1 MIKIKK
7 HANTHEMYEVDNS
20 WVVPYNPLLSLKYDS
35 HINVEIVHSVTS
47 VKYLF
52 KYLMKGPDRVVVRL
66 ANGQEQ
72 DITNDE
78 IQRFHDARYISS
90 SEAYWRIFEFPIQK
104 KYPPVTKLLRHLE
117 NEQTVLFNDAN
128 EAREDVQAGPPATK

>member
-1 MIKIKK
+1 
-7 HANTHEMYEVDNS
+7 
-20 WVVPYNPLLSLKYDS
+20 
-35 HINVEIVHSVTS
+35 
-47 VKYLF
+47 
-52 KYLMKGPDRVVVRL
+52 MKGPDRVVVRL

-78 IQRFHDARYISS
+78 IQRFQDARYISS

>member
-1 MIKIKK
+1 MTSGACEKGFPKKCTEHTVLADSSYPVYRRRSKQMGGQTHMIKIKK

-47 VKYLF
+47 VKYLY
-52 KYLMKGPDRVVVRL
+52 KYLMKGNDRVIVRL
-66 ANGQEQ
+66 ANGQER

-78 IQRFHDARYISS
+78 IQRFQDARYISP
-90 SEAYWRIFEFPIQK
+90 SEAYWRIF
-104 KYPPVTKLLRHLE
+104 
-117 NEQTVLFNDAN
+117 
-128 EAREDVQAGPPATK
+128 